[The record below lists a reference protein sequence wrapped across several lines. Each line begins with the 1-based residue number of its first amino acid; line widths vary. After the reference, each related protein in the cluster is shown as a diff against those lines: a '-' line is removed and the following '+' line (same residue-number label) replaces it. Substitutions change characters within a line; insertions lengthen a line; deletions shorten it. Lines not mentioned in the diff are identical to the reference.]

1 MTERRSDGVN
11 RLFIVSPSLRPSVA
25 SSRCPSV
32 DSFARRK
39 VTSNYRNYD
48 RFFHILEVENL
59 PDRSYSEERFW
70 FLRRPVQFLADV
82 VVLCGAF
89 FLAYL
94 PALNIQLGDFYFD
107 AAITQLPFVVLV
119 QFSSLFLV
127 GAYSIIWRYVSIE
140 DIKAFLKAALISS
153 IILLA
158 VRFLLTFTQFDRWQV
173 PISVIL
179 IDTAL
184 AFGGLLGLRILRRF
198 FYEISEKRS
207 FTKTKRRIKRKS
219 ALLVGAGRIGS
230 LAVKDV
236 VGRAD
241 AELDIKGFVDD
252 DRRKKGGSVNG
263 VKVLGTTDDLARLV
277 DELNVEQVVIA
288 IDQAQGK
295 EIRRILD
302 ICREIPVKARML
314 PSPHEIMHGRVQIS
328 RVRNVEIED
337 LLGREPVELDNEN
350 LHEFLSGKTV
360 MVTGAGGSIGAELVR
375 QIAEFKPKLLVL
387 VERAEFM
394 LFQIE
399 RELSKDFAETNFV
412 PLIADVC
419 DEPRMR
425 EIFGEY
431 KPQVVFHAAAHK
443 HVPLMETNPAEAI
456 KNNVLGTKLLGELA
470 GEFKVKDFVLISTD
484 KAVNPTS
491 VMGASK
497 RIAEIVLQNLNNIYE
512 TNFMAVRFGN
522 VLGSAGSVVP
532 IFREQIRKGEA
543 ITVTDK
549 EMTRYFMTIPEASA
563 LVLQAGALGEG
574 GEIFILDMG
583 EPVKILDLAEDMIRL
598 SGLQPYEDI
607 DITFSGIRPGEK
619 LFEELEITGENLL
632 KTKHPK
638 IFIGK
643 IATYSGEEVGEI
655 VENFGQAVREN
666 DKAKIRQ
673 LFNHFLPEAT
683 IEEIKPPQII
693 ETEPKEKSAVALG
706 TQQKDSLAQV

>member
-1 MTERRSDGVN
+1 M
-11 RLFIVSPSLRPSVA
+11 
-25 SSRCPSV
+25 
-32 DSFARRK
+32 
-39 VTSNYRNYD
+39 
-48 RFFHILEVENL
+48 
-59 PDRSYSEERFW
+59 
-70 FLRRPVQFLADV
+70 RRPVQFISDV
-82 VVLCGAF
+82 AVLCTAF

-94 PALNIQLGDFYFD
+94 PGLNLQIDDFYFD
-107 AAITQLPFVVLV
+107 VAITQLPFVVFV
-119 QFSSLFLV
+119 QFSTLFLV
-127 GAYSIIWRYVSIE
+127 GAYSILWRYVSIE
-140 DIKAFLKAALISS
+140 DIKVFFKAAIISS
-153 IILLA
+153 AILLI
-158 VRFLLTFTQFDRWQV
+158 VRFALNFTQFDRWQV
-173 PISVIL
+173 PVSVTL

-184 AFGGLLGLRILRRF
+184 AFGGLLGLRIFRRF
-198 FYEISEKRS
+198 TYEFGEKRTFQGS
-207 FTKTKRRIKRKS
+207 KRRIKRKS
-219 ALLVGAGRIGS
+219 ALLIGAGRIGS

-277 DELNVEQVVIA
+277 DELNIEQVVIA

-295 EIRRILD
+295 EVRRILD

-314 PSPHEIMHGRVQIS
+314 PSPHEIMHGRVQVS

-337 LLGREPVELDNEN
+337 LLGREPVQLDDEN
-350 LHEFLSGKTV
+350 LHEFLTGKTV
-360 MVTGAGGSIGAELVR
+360 LVTGAGGSIGSELVR
-375 QIAEFKPKLLVL
+375 QIAEFKPKLLLL
-387 VERAEFM
+387 VERAEYM
-394 LFQIE
+394 MFQIE
-399 RELSKDFAETNFV
+399 RELTKGYAETNFL

-425 EIFGEY
+425 EIFSEFV
-431 KPQVVFHAAAHK
+431 PEVIFHAAAHK
-443 HVPLMETNPAEAI
+443 HVPLMEINPAEAI
-456 KNNVLGTKLLGELA
+456 KNNVLGTKLLGEIA

-532 IFREQIRKGEA
+532 IFREQINKGEA

-549 EMTRYFMTIPEASA
+549 KMTRYFMTIPEASQ

-598 SGLQPYEDI
+598 TGLEPYEDI
-607 DITFSGIRPGEK
+607 DIVFSGIRPG
-619 LFEELEITGENLL
+619 
-632 KTKHPK
+632 
-638 IFIGK
+638 
-643 IATYSGEEVGEI
+643 
-655 VENFGQAVREN
+655 
-666 DKAKIRQ
+666 
-673 LFNHFLPEAT
+673 
-683 IEEIKPPQII
+683 
-693 ETEPKEKSAVALG
+693 
-706 TQQKDSLAQV
+706 